1 MGIFRYFYWHFQT
14 YPDTIIQV
22 QKGQR
27 IGGFDL
33 FALDLNAI
41 FHPVCQRYYFENP
54 GVKTN
59 EGCYLEICKEIDM
72 LLSYVEP
79 KEELI
84 LSIDGVAGMS
94 KVNQQRQRRYRS
106 AKEKSAAD
114 RAVFDTNQISVGTEW
129 LRGLSNAIRAYFC
142 VKKIKYTVILQ
153 DESIIGEGEH
163 KIIRYLQGKDKK
175 RICIY
180 SPDADLLMLGLVLGK
195 KNIFIFRPNVYNQ
208 LDIAYFLVSMDKF
221 KRSISK
227 MIDPQEKYP
236 DRVDPIV
243 RDFIFLLFF
252 LGNDFLPH
260 SPSYEIRYGGIDKI
274 LDLYHTALLD
284 RELELV
290 HIESGVYHIHTRA
303 FRYVLEELSKQE
315 KNMIQKRYKF
325 FRGFPDRMLDKYIV
339 TLDQSFDAY
348 RSEYYQHHFPQQSID
363 TVCHEYIRGLCFV
376 GTYYHIGMPDWWYV
390 YPFRH
395 GPFFQELY
403 DYVCRQSDGML
414 SFTFQQNYPLRPLEQ
429 LMCVL
434 PYESRKWLPIGLQK
448 YYEEGSELI
457 QMYPREFEVDRDGV
471 SNEYEALVILPN
483 IPLDKVQ
490 EIMNRE
496 ESTFTKEE
504 QNRNK
509 HTPLIIH
516 Y

>member
-22 QKGQR
+22 MNKQR
-27 IGGFDL
+27 IPGFDL

-41 FHPVCQRYYFENP
+41 FHPVCQRYYFETP
-54 GVKTN
+54 GIKTD
-59 EGCYLEICKEIDM
+59 EGCYSEICKEIEM

-106 AKEKSAAD
+106 VKEKSAD
-114 RAVFDTNQISVGTEW
+114 VRAVFDSNQISVGTEW
-129 LRGLSNAIRAYFC
+129 LRGLSTALHLYFC
-142 VKKIKYTVILQ
+142 VKPRPYKVVLQ

-163 KIIRYLQGKDKK
+163 KIIRYLHGKEKK
-175 RICIY
+175 KIVIY

-195 KNIFIFRPNVYNQ
+195 KNVFIFRPNIYTQ
-208 LDIAYFLVSMDKF
+208 LDVAYFLVSMDKF
-221 KRSISK
+221 KKSISK
-227 MIDPQEKYP
+227 MIDPREQYL
-236 DRVDPIV
+236 DRIDPMV

-284 RELELV
+284 RQLELI
-290 HIESGVYHIHTRA
+290 HIEEGVYHIHTRA
-303 FRYVLEELSKQE
+303 FRYVLEELAKEE

-339 TLDQSFDAY
+339 KLDTQFNAY
-348 RSEYYQHHFPQQSID
+348 RNEYYHHHFPGQTLD
-363 TVCHEYIRGLCFV
+363 TICKEYIRGLCFV
-376 GTYYHIGMPDWWYV
+376 GTYYHVGMPDWWYV

-395 GPFFQELY
+395 GPFFQELLE
-403 DYVCRQSDGML
+403 YVSTQSEGML
-414 SFTFQQNYPLRPLEQ
+414 SFPFESHHPLLPLEQ

-434 PYESRKWLPIGLQK
+434 PYESRKWLPSGLQK
-448 YYEEGSELI
+448 YYEKGSELEA
-457 QMYPREFEVDRDGV
+457 MYPRDFELIRDGV
-471 SNEYEALVILPN
+471 SNEYEALVILPD
-483 IPLDKVQ
+483 IPLDQVREVMK
-490 EIMNRE
+490 RE
-496 ESTFTKEE
+496 EMEFTEAE
-504 QNRNK
+504 RARNT
-509 HTPLIIH
+509 HTPLVIN